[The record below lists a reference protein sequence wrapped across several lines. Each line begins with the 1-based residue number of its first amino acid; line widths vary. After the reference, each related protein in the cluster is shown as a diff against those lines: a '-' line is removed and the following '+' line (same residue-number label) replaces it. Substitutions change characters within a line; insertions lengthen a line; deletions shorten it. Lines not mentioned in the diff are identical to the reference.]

1 MSIRI
6 RWTVLLL
13 FFSASVA
20 VANENKGFVREINI
34 SGNTR
39 TQTEVIRRE
48 VLFQPGDPLTLDLIE
63 ETLRNLRAL
72 LFLGDVSLNVRQ
84 DGASLDV
91 DIHVTDLYARAVTPL
106 LSGKLGELNYG
117 AVGQDYNFSGRG
129 QIVELTAEHGAI
141 SGNRFRA
148 FFCEPRLADSRVR
161 VDVDAEAAEEGHRV
175 FLSVSRPF
183 YRLSEAFSASASG
196 FDRESLQRLY
206 SGQTLSEKY
215 MQKERGGSLSAV
227 RSYGD
232 RVKVRPGV
240 FVSVIDRTFSPE
252 TGFVYSPIDRRRVL
266 TSFGLT
272 LWRPDYETTQ
282 FLRQLGRTEDL
293 QTGSW
298 AAIRAG
304 ISLEAAG
311 SDRDYRFVTLD
322 VNPRFKLG
330 MNTYFLMRFTY
341 RSRFSQGRTWN
352 IFASGDATILHKV
365 GGIHALAARV
375 RFDGL
380 GRTEDT
386 TQYLLGSGR
395 GLRGY
400 PLRRFNGARR
410 LFFNL
415 EARPTLLRKMDFTV
429 SGVGF
434 VDGGSAWSP
443 SRSKRSLAIAV
454 GVGGRI
460 GMNRVYNSPVL
471 RADLGYGFKDQ
482 SWVLYMGLGH
492 YF

>member
-1 MSIRI
+1 
-6 RWTVLLL
+6 
-13 FFSASVA
+13 
-20 VANENKGFVREINI
+20 
-34 SGNTR
+34 
-39 TQTEVIRRE
+39 
-48 VLFQPGDPLTLDLIE
+48 VLFQPGDPLTSNLIE

-84 DGASLDV
+84 DGASVDV

-106 LSGKLGELNYG
+106 LSGKPGELSYG

-129 QIVELTAEHGAI
+129 KIVELTAEHDAI
-141 SGNRFRA
+141 TGNRFRA
-148 FFCEPRLADSRVR
+148 FFREPRLADSRVR
-161 VDVDAEAAEEGHRV
+161 VDVDVEAAEEGHRV

-183 YRLSEAFSASASG
+183 YRLSETFSAGASG
-196 FDRESLQRLY
+196 FSQESIQHLY
-206 SGQTLSEKY
+206 LGQTLSEKY
-215 MQKERGGSLSAV
+215 VQQERGGSLSAA

-240 FVSVIDRTFSPE
+240 FVSATDRTFSPE
-252 TGFVYSPIDRRRVL
+252 TGFVYSPADRRRVV

-272 LWRPDYETTQ
+272 LWRPEYETTR
-282 FLRQLGRTEDL
+282 FIRQLGRAEDL

-298 AAIRAG
+298 AAVRAG
-304 ISLEAAG
+304 VSLEAVG

-330 MNTYFLMRFTY
+330 MNTYVLTRFIY
-341 RSRFSQGRTWN
+341 RSRFSQGRIWN

-365 GGIHALAARV
+365 HDIHALAARV
-375 RFDGL
+375 RLDGL

-400 PLRRFNGARR
+400 SLRRFDGSRR

-415 EARPTLLRKMDFTV
+415 EARLTLLRKRDFTV
-429 SGVGF
+429 SGVVF

-443 SRSKRSLAIAV
+443 SRSRRSLAIAA

-471 RADLGYGFKDQ
+471 RADLGYGFKDR
-482 SWVLYMGLGH
+482 SWVLYMGLGQ